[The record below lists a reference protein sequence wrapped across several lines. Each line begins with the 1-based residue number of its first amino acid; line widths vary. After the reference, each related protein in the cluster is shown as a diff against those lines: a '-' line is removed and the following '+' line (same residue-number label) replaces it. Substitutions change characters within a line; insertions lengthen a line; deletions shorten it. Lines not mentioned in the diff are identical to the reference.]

1 VTIAATGDETSPE
14 PEPQPS
20 DASVSRMLADK
31 HKTARE
37 FLKCG
42 LPF

>member
-1 VTIAATGDETSPE
+1 VTIAVTGDETS

-42 LPF
+42 FPF